1 MHTSTP
7 GSGLTKG
14 ADHLTTQVTT
24 EEGIRFQNQEAR
36 RGIVW
41 GTYRFIREWPLVPL
55 AIIAM
60 FLVFAIFADVISGKD
75 QFNGEL
81 YDRNTPPMWYPEG
94 SSSYLLGADQ
104 LGRDIFTRIMHG
116 TRISLMFVGV
126 VLTSGAIAG
135 TSLGLISGWYGGITD
150 EFIQRSIELLIAL
163 PFLLVAFVF
172 VIVFSPSLPMIITLL
187 VLFSWG
193 GFARIVRAETL
204 QLKNMDYVS
213 LARIAGAST
222 TRILSRHILPG
233 VVNTVVVLVSLQV
246 GALIITESILSY
258 LGVGIQPPTPAWGVM
273 VKDGFDYLVVAP
285 WVSMYPAL
293 AIALTVLAFNFL
305 GDWLRDRL
313 DPRLRQLV

>member
-1 MHTSTP
+1 M
-7 GSGLTKG
+7 
-14 ADHLTTQVTT
+14 TTRVIT
-24 EEGIRFQNQEAR
+24 EEDVRTKVLDER

-41 GTYRFIREWPLVPL
+41 GAYRFIRAWPLVPL
-55 AIIAM
+55 AIITM

-75 QFNGEL
+75 PIDGVLN
-81 YDRNTPPMWYPEG
+81 DRNVPPMWYADG
-94 SSSYLLGADQ
+94 SSAYLLGADQ

-126 VLTSGAIAG
+126 VLSAGAVAG
-135 TSLGLISGWYGGITD
+135 TSLGLISGWYAGATD
-150 EFIQRSIELLIAL
+150 EIIQRSIELLIAL

-213 LARIAGAST
+213 LARVAGAST
-222 TRILSRHILPG
+222 PRILSRHILPG

-273 VKDGFDYLVVAP
+273 VKDGFNYLNDAH
-285 WVSMYPAL
+285 WVSLYPAL

>member
-1 MHTSTP
+1 
-7 GSGLTKG
+7 
-14 ADHLTTQVTT
+14 
-24 EEGIRFQNQEAR
+24 
-36 RGIVW
+36 
-41 GTYRFIREWPLVPL
+41 
-55 AIIAM
+55 
-60 FLVFAIFADVISGKD
+60 
-75 QFNGEL
+75 
-81 YDRNTPPMWYPEG
+81 
-94 SSSYLLGADQ
+94 
-104 LGRDIFTRIMHG
+104 
-116 TRISLMFVGV
+116 MFVGV

-135 TSLGLISGWYGGITD
+135 TALGLISGWYGGITD

-213 LARIAGAST
+213 LARVAGAST
-222 TRILSRHILPG
+222 PRILSRHILPG

-273 VKDGFDYLVVAP
+273 VKDGFNYLNDAH
-285 WVSMYPAL
+285 WVSLYPAL

>member
-1 MHTSTP
+1 MTE
-7 GSGLTKG
+7 G
-14 ADHLTTQVTT
+14 ANALTTRVIT
-24 EEGIRFQNQEAR
+24 EEGIRTQVLEER

-41 GTYRFIREWPLVPL
+41 RVYRFIRAWPLVPL
-55 AIIAM
+55 AIITM

-75 QFNGEL
+75 PIDGVLN
-81 YDRNTPPMWYPEG
+81 DRNVPPMWYAEG
-94 SSSYLLGADQ
+94 SSAYLLGADQ

-126 VLTSGAIAG
+126 VLSAGAVAG
-135 TSLGLISGWYGGITD
+135 TALGLISGWYAGATD
-150 EFIQRSIELLIAL
+150 EIIQRSIELLIAL

-213 LARIAGAST
+213 LARVAGAST
-222 TRILSRHILPG
+222 LRILSRHILPG

-273 VKDGFDYLVVAP
+273 VKDGFNYLNDAH
-285 WVSMYPAL
+285 WVSLYPAL

>member
-1 MHTSTP
+1 M
-7 GSGLTKG
+7 
-14 ADHLTTQVTT
+14 TTRVIT
-24 EEGIRFQNQEAR
+24 EEDVRTKVLEER

-41 GTYRFIREWPLVPL
+41 GAYRFIRAWPLVPL
-55 AIIAM
+55 AIITM

-75 QFNGEL
+75 PIDGVLN
-81 YDRNTPPMWYPEG
+81 DRNVPPMWYAEG
-94 SSSYLLGADQ
+94 SSAYLLGADQ

-126 VLTSGAIAG
+126 VLSAGAVAG
-135 TSLGLISGWYGGITD
+135 TSLGLISGWYAGATD
-150 EFIQRSIELLIAL
+150 EIIQRSIELLIAL

-213 LARIAGAST
+213 LARVAGAST
-222 TRILSRHILPG
+222 PRILSRHILPG

-273 VKDGFDYLVVAP
+273 VQGGFNYLREAP
-285 WVSMYPAL
+285 WVSLYPAL

>member
-1 MHTSTP
+1 M
-7 GSGLTKG
+7 
-14 ADHLTTQVTT
+14 TTRVTT
-24 EEGIRFQNQEAR
+24 EEGIRFQAVTAR
-36 RGIVW
+36 RGIIW
-41 GTYRFIREWPLVPL
+41 GTFRFIREWPLVPL
-55 AIIAM
+55 AIVTM

-75 QFNGEL
+75 PVDGVL
-81 YDRNTPPMWYPEG
+81 TDRNVPPMWYVEG

-126 VLTSGAIAG
+126 VLSAGAVAG
-135 TSLGLISGWYGGITD
+135 TALGLISGWYGGATD
-150 EFIQRSIELLIAL
+150 EIIQRSIELLIAL

-172 VIVFSPSLPMIITLL
+172 VIVFSPSLPMVITLL
-187 VLFSWG
+187 ILFSWG

-213 LARIAGAST
+213 LARVAGAST
-222 TRILSRHILPG
+222 LRILSRHILPG

-273 VKDGFDYLVVAP
+273 VQGGFNYLREAP
-285 WVSMYPAL
+285 WVSLYPAL

-313 DPRLRQLV
+313 DPKLRQLV

>member
-1 MHTSTP
+1 MTD
-7 GSGLTKG
+7 G
-14 ADHLTTQVTT
+14 ADALTTQATT
-24 EEGIRFQNQEAR
+24 EEGIRFQNLEAR
-36 RGIVW
+36 RGVLW
-41 GTYRFIREWPLVPL
+41 GAYRFVRAWPLVPL
-55 AIIAM
+55 AIITM
-60 FLVFAIFADVISGKD
+60 FLVFAIFADVISGKNPID
-75 QFNGEL
+75 GVLN
-81 YDRNTPPMWYPEG
+81 DRNVPPMWYAEG
-94 SSSYLLGADQ
+94 SSTYLLGADQ

-126 VLTSGAIAG
+126 VLSAGAVAG
-135 TSLGLISGWYGGITD
+135 TALGLISGWYGGATD

-213 LARIAGAST
+213 LARVAGAST
-222 TRILSRHILPG
+222 PRILSRHILPG

-273 VKDGFDYLVVAP
+273 VKDGFNYLSEAH
-285 WVSMYPAL
+285 WVSLYPAL

>member
-1 MHTSTP
+1 M
-7 GSGLTKG
+7 
-14 ADHLTTQVTT
+14 TTRVTT
-24 EEGIRFQNQEAR
+24 EEGIRLQTPEAR
-36 RGIVW
+36 TGILW
-41 GTYRFIREWPLVPL
+41 GIYRFIRAWPLVPL
-55 AIIAM
+55 AIITM
-60 FLVFAIFADVISGKD
+60 FLVFAIFADVISGKNPID
-75 QFNGEL
+75 GVLN
-81 YDRNTPPMWYPEG
+81 DRNVPPMWYAEG
-94 SSSYLLGADQ
+94 SSAYLLGADQ

-126 VLTSGAIAG
+126 VLSAGAVAG
-135 TSLGLISGWYGGITD
+135 TTLGLISGWYGGATD

-213 LARIAGAST
+213 LARVAGASAP
-222 TRILSRHILPG
+222 RILSRHILPG

-273 VKDGFDYLVVAP
+273 VKDGFNYLNEAH
-285 WVSMYPAL
+285 WVSLYPAL

>member
-1 MHTSTP
+1 M
-7 GSGLTKG
+7 
-14 ADHLTTQVTT
+14 TTRVTT
-24 EEGIRFQNQEAR
+24 EQDIRSHDLESR
-36 RGIVW
+36 RGIHW
-41 GTYRFIREWPLVPL
+41 GLYRFIREWPLVPL
-55 AIIAM
+55 AIVMM

-81 YDRNTPPMWYPEG
+81 YDRNVPPMWYAEG

-116 TRISLMFVGV
+116 TRISLLFVGV
-126 VLTSGAIAG
+126 VLTSGAVAG
-135 TSLGLISGWYGGITD
+135 TALGLISGWYVGVID
-150 EFIQRSIELLIAL
+150 EVIQRSIELLIAL

-172 VIVFSPSLPMIITLL
+172 VIVFSPSLLMVIVLL
-187 VLFSWG
+187 IFFSWG
-193 GFARIVRAETL
+193 GFARMVRAETL

-213 LARIAGAST
+213 FARIAGAST
-222 TRILSRHILPG
+222 VRTLTRHILPG
-233 VVNTVVVLVSLQV
+233 VFNTVIVLVSLQV

-273 VKDGFDYLVVAP
+273 VKDGFNYLVEAP
-285 WVSMYPAL
+285 WVSMFPAL
-293 AIALTVLAFNFL
+293 AIAMTVLAFNFL

>member
-1 MHTSTP
+1 M
-7 GSGLTKG
+7 
-14 ADHLTTQVTT
+14 TTRVIT
-24 EEGIRFQNQEAR
+24 EEGIRTQVLEER

-41 GTYRFIREWPLVPL
+41 RVYRFVRAWPLVPL
-55 AIIAM
+55 AIITM
-60 FLVFAIFADVISGKD
+60 FLVFAIFADVISGKNPTD
-75 QFNGEL
+75 GVLN
-81 YDRNTPPMWYPEG
+81 DRNVPPMWYAEG
-94 SSSYLLGADQ
+94 SSAYLLGADQ

-126 VLTSGAIAG
+126 VLSAGAVAG
-135 TSLGLISGWYGGITD
+135 TTLGLISGWYAGATD
-150 EFIQRSIELLIAL
+150 EIIQRSIELLIAL

-213 LARIAGAST
+213 LAKVAGAST
-222 TRILSRHILPG
+222 PRILSRHILPG
-233 VVNTVVVLVSLQV
+233 VVNTVVVLISLQV

-273 VKDGFDYLVVAP
+273 VKDGFNYLNDAH
-285 WVSMYPAL
+285 WVSLYPAL

>member
-1 MHTSTP
+1 M
-7 GSGLTKG
+7 
-14 ADHLTTQVTT
+14 TTRVTT
-24 EEGIRFQNQEAR
+24 EEGIRFQSLEAR
-36 RGIVW
+36 RGIIW
-41 GTYRFIREWPLVPL
+41 GTYRFIRAWPLVPL

-60 FLVFAIFADVISGKD
+60 FLVFAGFADVISGKD
-75 QFNGEL
+75 PTFGEI
-81 YDRNTPPMWYPEG
+81 YDRHVPPMWYPEG
-94 SSSYLLGADQ
+94 SSTYLLGADY
-104 LGRDIFTRIMHG
+104 LGRDVFTRIMHG

-126 VLTSGAIAG
+126 VLSAGAIAG
-135 TSLGLISGWYGGITD
+135 TALGLISGWYGGATD

-213 LARIAGAST
+213 LARVAGAST
-222 TRILSRHILPG
+222 PRLLSRHILPG
-233 VVNTVVVLVSLQV
+233 VVNTVVVLASLQV
-246 GALIITESILSY
+246 GGLIITESILSY

-273 VKDGFDYLVVAP
+273 VQDDFDYLQTAP
-285 WVSMYPAL
+285 WASMFPAL

-305 GDWLRDRL
+305 GDWLRDRF

>member
-1 MHTSTP
+1 M
-7 GSGLTKG
+7 
-14 ADHLTTQVTT
+14 TTRVTT
-24 EEGIRFQNQEAR
+24 EEGIRFQAVQAR
-36 RGIVW
+36 RGIIW
-41 GTYRFIREWPLVPL
+41 GTFRFIREWPLVPL
-55 AIIAM
+55 AIVTM

-75 QFNGEL
+75 PVDGVL
-81 YDRNTPPMWYPEG
+81 TDRNVPPMWYAEG

-126 VLTSGAIAG
+126 VLSAGAVAG
-135 TSLGLISGWYGGITD
+135 TALGLISGWYGGVTD
-150 EFIQRSIELLIAL
+150 EIIQRSIELLIAL

-172 VIVFSPSLPMIITLL
+172 VIVFSPSLPMVITLL
-187 VLFSWG
+187 ILFSWG

-213 LARIAGAST
+213 LARVAGAST
-222 TRILSRHILPG
+222 LRILSRHILPG

-273 VKDGFDYLVVAP
+273 VQGGFNYLREAP
-285 WVSMYPAL
+285 WVSLYPAL

-313 DPRLRQLV
+313 DPKLRQLV

>member
-1 MHTSTP
+1 M
-7 GSGLTKG
+7 
-14 ADHLTTQVTT
+14 TTRVIT
-24 EEGIRFQNQEAR
+24 EEGIRTQVLEER
-36 RGIVW
+36 RGTVW
-41 GTYRFIREWPLVPL
+41 RVYRFIRAWPLVPL
-55 AIIAM
+55 AIITM

-75 QFNGEL
+75 PIDGVLN
-81 YDRNTPPMWYPEG
+81 DRNVPPMWYAEG
-94 SSSYLLGADQ
+94 SSAYLLGADQ

-126 VLTSGAIAG
+126 VLSAGAVAG
-135 TSLGLISGWYGGITD
+135 TALGLISGWYAGATD
-150 EFIQRSIELLIAL
+150 EIIQRSIELLIAL

-213 LARIAGAST
+213 LARVAGAST
-222 TRILSRHILPG
+222 LRILSRHILPG

-273 VKDGFDYLVVAP
+273 VKDGFNYLNDAH
-285 WVSMYPAL
+285 WVSLYPAL